1 MLTQVVMPIVATSMM
16 ARKFPLFSFWAILK
30 FGWWILWFYIHRN
43 RHVITTG
50 RDGDIRIWNGVD
62 DDDPNTQC
70 VGEFVL
76 YHVFYDNR
84 ILASTDMNT
93 VQAYTYPDGDR
104 DGTEFRFTAPV
115 TCIKVNDKVCKNEFK
130 IQLEFNFR
138 FHKYLQFIAACS
150 EDMTIKVMPRDKS
163 MECFDFAEHEG
174 PVLRIDLSRNGL
186 LASSSGDGTIKIWN
200 LDGRKVVKTLTGFDK
215 VKSYEGNEVFGKLI
229 QSKCASN
236 T

>member
-16 ARKFPLFSFWAILK
+16 ARKFPFLGFRTILK
-30 FGWWILWFYIHRN
+30 FYSRIICFDLCRN

-62 DDDPNTQC
+62 DDDPNTRC

-84 ILASTDMNT
+84 ILASTDLNT

-115 TCIKVNDKVCKNEFK
+115 TCIKVNDKVSAN
-130 IQLEFNFR
+130 
-138 FHKYLQFIAACS
+138 
-150 EDMTIKVMPRDKS
+150 
-163 MECFDFAEHEG
+163 
-174 PVLRIDLSRNGL
+174 
-186 LASSSGDGTIKIWN
+186 
-200 LDGRKVVKTLTGFDK
+200 
-215 VKSYEGNEVFGKLI
+215 
-229 QSKCASN
+229 
-236 T
+236 